1 MFGITMQN
9 YVGEPILLIKT
20 SWGGKSLNTD
30 FRPPT
35 AGPYEFNQ
43 KQLENLKKRGKVLRE
58 AVADKAKLTG
68 VYYRLMLKH
77 INKVL
82 SDIERV
88 YPAYKTEEGY
98 ELSGFVWFQG
108 WNDMVDGSTYPDR
121 GKEGSYDSYSKNLE
135 YFIED
140 VRRDLNS
147 PKMPF
152 VIGVMGAGGPISK
165 YGPSQKRYAG
175 IHGEFRKAMLAPASL
190 KKFKGNVTAVLTEN
204 YWDLQLSELVNRNEK
219 VKAKRRELSKNKN
232 LNQNERDKVVADYTA
247 QLFTSHELKI
257 LRTGISNAAYHY
269 LGSAKIINQIGESF
283 ANALRLME

>member
-1 MFGITMQN
+1 
-9 YVGEPILLIKT
+9 
-20 SWGGKSLNTD
+20 
-30 FRPPT
+30 
-35 AGPYEFNQ
+35 
-43 KQLENLKKRGKVLRE
+43 
-58 AVADKAKLTG
+58 
-68 VYYRLMLKH
+68 MLKH

-88 YPAYKTEEGY
+88 YPTYETEEGY

-175 IHGEFRKAMLAPASL
+175 IHGEFRKAMLAPANL

-204 YWDLQLSELVNRNEK
+204 YCDLQLS
-219 VKAKRRELSKNKN
+219 
-232 LNQNERDKVVADYTA
+232 
-247 QLFTSHELKI
+247 
-257 LRTGISNAAYHY
+257 
-269 LGSAKIINQIGESF
+269 
-283 ANALRLME
+283 